1 MIHIYKNIFIDE
13 LKIRYVG
20 IRSSKPGGQN
30 VNKVSTGIRL
40 QYDLNILGYPD
51 WFIKKLKKNG
61 KKYITESGIINI
73 KSISYRTQGRNKKE
87 ALKRMVDLFKQ
98 SAKLDK
104 KRIETKP
111 SLKVLSKRNNTKIKR
126 SQKKTL
132 RKNLILDEYNF

>member
-51 WFIKKLKKNG
+51 WFIKKLKKMG
-61 KKYITESGIINI
+61 
-73 KSISYRTQGRNKKE
+73 KSI
-87 ALKRMVDLFKQ
+87 LL
-98 SAKLDK
+98 
-104 KRIETKP
+104 
-111 SLKVLSKRNNTKIKR
+111 
-126 SQKKTL
+126 
-132 RKNLILDEYNF
+132 NLEF

>member
-61 KKYITESGIINI
+61 KKYITESGILNV

-104 KRIETKP
+104 RE
-111 SLKVLSKRNNTKIKR
+111 LKLSH
-126 SQKKTL
+126 L
-132 RKNLILDEYNF
+132 

>member
-13 LKIRYVG
+13 LKIRYLG

-40 QYDLNILGYPD
+40 QYDLNIFEYPD

-61 KKYITESGIINI
+61 KKYITESGILNV
-73 KSISYRTQGRNKKE
+73 KSISYRTQGKNKKE

-98 SAKLDK
+98 SAKFDK
-104 KRIETKP
+104 KRIKTKP
-111 SLKVLSKRNNTKIKR
+111 SQKVLRKRKNAKIKR
-126 SQKKTL
+126 SQKKIL

>member
-13 LKIRYVG
+13 LKIRYEG

-61 KKYITESGIINI
+61 KKYITESGILNV

-111 SLKVLSKRNNTKIKR
+111 SLKVLSKRKNTKIKR

>member
-61 KKYITESGIINI
+61 KKYITESGILNV

-87 ALKRMVDLFKQ
+87 ALKRIVDLFKQ

-111 SLKVLSKRNNTKIKR
+111 SLKVLSKRKNTKIKR

>member
-1 MIHIYKNIFIDE
+1 MIHIYKNIFINE
-13 LKIRYVG
+13 LKIRYAG

-61 KKYITESGIINI
+61 KKYITESGILNV

-111 SLKVLSKRNNTKIKR
+111 SLKVLSKRKNTKIKR

>member
-61 KKYITESGIINI
+61 KKYITESGILNV

-111 SLKVLSKRNNTKIKR
+111 SLKVLSKRKNTKIKR